1 MVLSLEKGRVFNQV
15 LYCFRKIKREN
26 LIWVL
31 FKSFLNGFE
40 QEVMIYQILI
50 LFYIL
55 LCEDFRRIDLMLLK
69 LESYK
74 EYLLF

>member
-50 LFYIL
+50 LFYIS